1 VEKVAIVGCGSLGS
15 HLAQSLSELDE
26 VKELVLIDH
35 DKVEKRN
42 LRNACFR
49 KGDIGTYKTE
59 AVCSSITQRRDD
71 IVLTAVNEKFL
82 EGQTPIPECDLV
94 IDCRDYVYDRKGS
107 IHVRMYM
114 SSRYLIVD
122 GRQDVEYAAN
132 HQGRYL
138 HKLTKTDLRVAAFS
152 ASTLIQKGLISDI
165 INKQL
170 IHKIELDYLN
180 RDIAQSMALVRR
192 APDEILE
199 YQDGEKKL
207 TNLYENLPR
216 IKEMNQMNPVFI
228 FVGSKDYPI
237 VKRKIPAGSI
247 RDSNDAIACLISS
260 LDLPFVFN
268 TYIVSPGC
276 DNGCHYVELIA
287 ETGAA

>member
-26 VKELVLIDH
+26 IKDLVLIDH
-35 DKVEKRN
+35 DKVEKKN
-42 LRNACFR
+42 LRNSCFR
-49 KGDIGTYKTE
+49 TGDIGQQKTE
-59 AVCSSITQRRDD
+59 ALCCSIGQRREDV
-71 IVLTAVNEKFL
+71 ILTAINEKFI
-82 EGQTPIPECDLV
+82 EGKTPIPECDLV

-122 GRQDVEYAAN
+122 GRHDVEYASN

-138 HKLTKTDLRVAAFS
+138 HRLSKTDLRVAAFS
-152 ASTLIQKGLISDI
+152 AAVLVQKGLLQEI
-165 INKQL
+165 IDKQL

-180 RDIAQSMALVRR
+180 RDIAESMALVRR
-192 APDEILE
+192 KPDEILE
-199 YQDGEKKL
+199 PHEGERKL
-207 TNLYENLPR
+207 TNLYENLPKIR
-216 IKEMNQMNPVFI
+216 DMNQNHPVFI
-228 FVGSKDYPI
+228 FVGSREYPI

-268 TYIVSPGC
+268 SYIVSPGC
-276 DNGCHYVELIA
+276 HNGCHFVELIA